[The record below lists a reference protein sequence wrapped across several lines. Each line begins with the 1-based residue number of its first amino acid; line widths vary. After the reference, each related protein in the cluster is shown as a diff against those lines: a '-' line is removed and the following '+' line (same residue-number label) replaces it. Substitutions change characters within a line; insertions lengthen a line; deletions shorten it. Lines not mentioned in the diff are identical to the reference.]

1 VHPEHG
7 SIILAS
13 ADTRGLRT
21 FGALLKDI
29 IVLGQHLNLLAV
41 KFNRLGIPV
50 GIVVPQFYLAFLE
63 TRADLK
69 YSVGSKR
76 LGTSES
82 IG

>member
-63 TRADLK
+63 TRVDVSTA
-69 YSVGSKR
+69 
-76 LGTSES
+76 LGQRD
-82 IG
+82 